1 MAAATDNAI
10 RKNGPG
16 KRFCVA
22 CGDVLQG
29 RRRKWCS
36 PDCRQHLL
44 DTLDRRT
51 GLLRALNTR
60 YATFQFSSS
69 LIVLDVLPYGMEQV
83 YGFYLKRA
91 LHHRPADDFRT
102 LSNQLG
108 NAWWKEKHRTHKHYL
123 ASRHLLEVMADHRNG
138 SQRLKPVNLS
148 RPSVNGRS
156 LMLLKLGTKD
166 LQRPELE
173 KVIKR
178 AFRNQAMHHHPDRGG
193 EGTMFRKVHDAYQLL
208 IQWARHPSFIVR
220 RGFPDKWFYTAE
232 TNRWVQPLSK

>member
-1 MAAATDNAI
+1 MALTARTSRRRTRAA
-10 RKNGPG
+10 R
-16 KRFCVA
+16 RYCVA
-22 CGDVLQG
+22 CGALLQG

-60 YATFQFSSS
+60 YATFQFSST
-69 LIVLDVLPYGMEQV
+69 LIVLNLLPYGMEQV

-91 LHHRPADDFRT
+91 VHHRPADDFRT
-102 LSNQLG
+102 LANQLG
-108 NAWWKEKHRTHKHYL
+108 NAWWKEKRRTHKHYM
-123 ASRHLLEVMADHRNG
+123 ASRHLLEVMADQRNG
-138 SQRLKPVNLS
+138 SACINPVNLS

-156 LMLLKLGTKD
+156 LMLLKLGKAD
-166 LQRPELE
+166 LKRPDLE

-193 EGTMFRKVHDAYQLL
+193 EGTMFRKVHDAYQAL